1 MDNLVLGVTLISS
14 VFRAMYFLRRR
25 LEVWKKRS
33 ILRTVG
39 KRISC
44 AYHACMHGNE
54 MPALICCNFVANF
67 ILFFFFS
74 GLFYGISCD
83 LQASAGKRI
92 CSAGR
97 NSVLSDEEHFTV
109 NFPRI
114 FSQKRLRLNTMTTVK
129 LACRSSKQVSL
140 G

>member
-1 MDNLVLGVTLISS
+1 MEYGQFSFRGDINFKCVSGNVLFTTKTRS
-14 VFRAMYFLRRR
+14 VEETEHFTDSGKTDKLR
-25 LEVWKKRS
+25 VS
-33 ILRTVG
+33 
-39 KRISC
+39 
-44 AYHACMHGNE
+44 CMHGNE

-114 FSQKRLRLNTMTTVK
+114 FS
-129 LACRSSKQVSL
+129 
-140 G
+140 